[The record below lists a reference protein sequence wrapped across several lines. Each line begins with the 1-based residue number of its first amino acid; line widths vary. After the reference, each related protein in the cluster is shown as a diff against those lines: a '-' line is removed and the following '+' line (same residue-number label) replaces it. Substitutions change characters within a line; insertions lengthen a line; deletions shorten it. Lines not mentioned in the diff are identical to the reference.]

1 MSLIEKIRLLTSMY
15 LISIN
20 NSTKSICMKTKIT
33 FFLLTF
39 FMFVGNTYS
48 QFDVNHP
55 DVRNCGLAP
64 NYYTD
69 VFNCNSNNFMLKT
82 EVFK

>member
-1 MSLIEKIRLLTSMY
+1 
-15 LISIN
+15 
-20 NSTKSICMKTKIT
+20 MKTKIT

-48 QFDVNHP
+48 RFHANHT
-55 DVRNCGLAP
+55 DLRNCGCGLAP

-69 VFNCNSNNFMLKT
+69 VFNCNSNNFTLKT

>member
-1 MSLIEKIRLLTSMY
+1 
-15 LISIN
+15 
-20 NSTKSICMKTKIT
+20 MKTKIT

-39 FMFVGNTYS
+39 LMFVGNTYS
-48 QFDVNHP
+48 QFDANRP
-55 DVRNCGLAP
+55 DLRNCELAT

>member
-1 MSLIEKIRLLTSMY
+1 MSLIEKIRLPTSMY

-39 FMFVGNTYS
+39 LLFIGNTYS
-48 QFDVNHP
+48 LFDAIYP
-55 DVRNCGLAP
+55 DLRNCGLAT

>member
-33 FFLLTF
+33 FFLFTF

-48 QFDVNHP
+48 KFYSNHS
-55 DVRNCGLAP
+55 DLRNCELAT